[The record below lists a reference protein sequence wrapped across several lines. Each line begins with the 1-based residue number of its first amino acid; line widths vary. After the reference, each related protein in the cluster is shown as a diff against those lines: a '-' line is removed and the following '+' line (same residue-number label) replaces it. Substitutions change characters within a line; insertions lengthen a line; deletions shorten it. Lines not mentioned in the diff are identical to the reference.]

1 MMKMIHTRKTYI
13 RAQKAEDEVR
23 IILKIVIGD
32 DGEDDDNG
40 GGIGNR
46 KEGQS

>member
-1 MMKMIHTRKTYI
+1 MKMIPTKKVNV
-13 RAQKAEDEVR
+13 RAQKAEDEVG

-32 DGEDDDNG
+32 DGEDDDDD